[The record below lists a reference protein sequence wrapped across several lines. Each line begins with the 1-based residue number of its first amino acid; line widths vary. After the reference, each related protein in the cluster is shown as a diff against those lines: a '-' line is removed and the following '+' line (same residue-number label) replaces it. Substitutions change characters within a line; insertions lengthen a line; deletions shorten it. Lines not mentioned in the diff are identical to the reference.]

1 MDQLYFESGYLEAGY
16 FESIKQTDAALTATF
31 SFTATVDIANTNNY
45 FIPDYIEEGYFQTPV
60 KEGEASLTVTC
71 THSTDA
77 QRNRFAQ
84 ITITDAFN
92 VTFTVNA
99 SKNMLSDIISQF
111 DWNITASKI
120 ASNQSTLNNI
130 VTLSLQ
136 GDRQAVLAATTLSS
150 EFTQSTQIQ
159 KILNVSSTFNPAFS
173 INADGNIV
181 AAAVEAAA
189 TLNTAFTTQCVND
202 TIRGGSV
209 TAQLEFTH
217 STQADR
223 IKSITADILI
233 SFQSANVITGFLQDA
248 QVNITDAFTPTITA
262 SALKNHTAVLDVVC
276 SLSCVISKTTN
287 FGASLHTEI
296 VQSTQVSVIISPD
309 ITITSA
315 FTQLSTVNKTV
326 AVSSDHTIQFNT
338 SITVGKVVRFT
349 DTVTITVT
357 NVGLVFY
364 IDGVA
369 QPTLTLLEGN
379 TYIFN
384 HPSNHPIAFSTT
396 PNGTHG
402 GGTEYTTGITRDVY
416 NYKLTFVVGYDTPT
430 LYYYCQVHSGMGG
443 TALTPRPTVDITSTF
458 NINAIIFQSKWFNH
472 PYRPLNLL
480 EPAGAPGRRI
490 FSNSIK
496 KFGSHA
502 LGGDNSKIR
511 LNSGQGNDIDGNFTV
526 NDQPAIFGI
535 NDDIYKDLWMRVDGG
550 DNFTR
555 RIWDFIYGPAV
566 GIYNRKLYITYSQ
579 FINNGWTGTG
589 FGSSTQPDIVMS
601 TQLSTGVFHHV
612 AYIFTASQRRHSLY
626 VDGTRVVTQH
636 LSPAIINW
644 SDTSQTN
651 YLSPTY
657 FDNNATFNQYYDDM
671 KWFRNYTFG
680 YTANDTTIAVP
691 STEYTPQDDVYTNL
705 GALYRF
711 NDNYLDSLDVLSSAT
726 ANFSIATTVTVTAG
740 KSVSSSATVNT
751 QFAVSV
757 IIGEIEQA
765 EININTESSLSTV
778 ATRIKSFT
786 VSMNALITQSV
797 TVIKTTDT
805 TITFNSAVSISCTVT
820 RIFVLQSNFESI
832 ATQLTSVARV
842 GAGLILAEVFV
853 NQSVT
858 AVKTA
863 VAQADAT
870 VISTLVLAAD
880 RFRLTT
886 ANTQIEFTL
895 NTVNSRIR
903 ALNSAQ
909 QTDSALT
916 VTTVRIRSTDSTQNS
931 AFTIFCEP
939 LPILNA
945 ISNQSAQ
952 FTQSII
958 TDRTRSTSVT
968 FNTAFTQQSNGIIAV
983 DAVAALSTQSQI
995 TCVVDRFRPGVII
1008 MDAIAVKVTAA
1019 AKTGTALVTVELQSQ
1034 CTVTAQKTTDI
1045 QLNAVSTAELTSI
1058 IERTQQGVSNI
1069 TSQFTQIA
1077 NGITSTDVTAN
1088 LNTIFSTTTTAQK
1101 TARVI
1106 ANITSAGGFVMAVA
1120 AIRNGEIIM
1129 VTQTNITT
1137 LADRRRNT
1145 DAVLSNSFTV
1155 NILAGVLAVANSVQN
1170 TQFAIIATV
1179 SKLRLDDIVLY
1190 IKTESRTHHINN
1202 EQRSY
1207 ALRQE
1212 NRLYTIE
1219 E

>member
-1 MDQLYFESGYLEAGY
+1 MDQLYFESGYLEEGY
-16 FESIKQTDAALTATF
+16 FGIIRIAEGAFSIDISL
-31 SFTATVDIANTNNY
+31 SATVDIANTNNY
-45 FIPDYIEEGYFQTPV
+45 FISDYIEEDYFQAPV
-60 KEGEASLTVTC
+60 KQGEA
-71 THSTDA
+71 
-77 QRNRFAQ
+77 
-84 ITITDAFN
+84 TITSTFN
-92 VTFTVNA
+92 KTITVNKILQLSSEITSA
-99 SKNMLSDIISQF
+99 FTPTLIVSALLNHTAILDSVVNM
-111 DWNITASKI
+111 NTTAIKTTT
-120 ASNQSTLNNI
+120 AQSTLDHM

-150 EFTQSTQIQ
+150 EFTQSTQINSI
-159 KILNVSSTFNPAFS
+159 KSSNSDLNSAFTINVDGDILAAAIEGAAVLTTEFTQQLT
-173 INADGNIV
+173 GNIIKGV
-181 AAAVEAAA
+181 SVS
-189 TLNTAFTTQCVND
+189 TQ
-202 TIRGGSV
+202 S
-209 TAQLEFTH
+209 EFNH
-217 STQADR
+217 ITQADR
-223 IKSITADILI
+223 IRSITADILI

-262 SALKNHTAVLDVVC
+262 VALKNHTAVLDVVC
-276 SLSCVISKTTN
+276 SLSCVISKTTD
-287 FGASLHTEI
+287 FGAVFVTET
-296 VQSTQVSVIISPD
+296 VQTTQVDRIRPAVINVDCVI
-309 ITITSA
+309 
-315 FTQLSTVNKTV
+315 TQLSTVSKTV
-326 AVSSDHTIQFNT
+326 IVFSDQNIQFTVN
-338 SITVGKVVRFT
+338 TVGGKLKQT
-349 DTVTITVT
+349 TA
-357 NVGLVFY
+357 VFY
-364 IDGVA
+364 ITSTVTATSLIWKSKWYGSPRPLTWNKSTAATLRSNDILLAKTSQETAVNSGVNDWFTIGEQDFTIEFGMGIQNA
-369 QPTLTLLEGN
+369 FQLTSALPQEFVPFMWFVKPNQGSGTINYNLPELNQITQTTIGYSNIIGYFNKWNGQSSERPHYLIIALADPTFGLQTIGSLTIPYSSTFLNVYISVGRQNGVFKFECRYDN
-379 TYIFN
+379 NFSETYTTV
-384 HPSNHPIAFSTT
+384 STT
-396 PNGTHG
+396 TTLPNYVSTNIPATRTISLINNYGNVSGVTFNLNVNYFLFKIG
-402 GGTEYTTGITRDVY
+402 EYTFTGEPVY
-416 NYKLTFVVGYDTPT
+416 
-430 LYYYCQVHSGMGG
+430 QV
-443 TALTPRPTVDITSTF
+443 
-458 NINAIIFQSKWFNH
+458 
-472 PYRPLNLL
+472 
-480 EPAGAPGRRI
+480 
-490 FSNSIK
+490 
-496 KFGSHA
+496 
-502 LGGDNSKIR
+502 
-511 LNSGQGNDIDGNFTV
+511 
-526 NDQPAIFGI
+526 
-535 NDDIYKDLWMRVDGG
+535 
-550 DNFTR
+550 
-555 RIWDFIYGPAV
+555 
-566 GIYNRKLYITYSQ
+566 
-579 FINNGWTGTG
+579 INNESVLTN
-589 FGSSTQPDIVMS
+589 PV
-601 TQLSTGVFHHV
+601 L
-612 AYIFTASQRRHSLY
+612 ASEY
-626 VDGTRVVTQH
+626 TK
-636 LSPAIINW
+636 
-644 SDTSQTN
+644 
-651 YLSPTY
+651 TY
-657 FDNNATFNQYYDDM
+657 AEFNS
-671 KWFRNYTFG
+671 NL
-680 YTANDTTIAVP
+680 NDTLA
-691 STEYTPQDDVYTNL
+691 
-705 GALYRF
+705 
-711 NDNYLDSLDVLSSAT
+711 SLLSAQASIT
-726 ANFSIATTVTVTAG
+726 AATTVTAQAG
-740 KSVSSSATVNT
+740 KSVSASAQLNSTHTLV
-751 QFAVSV
+751 A
-757 IIGEIEQA
+757 IIGKLKTA
-765 EININTESSLSTV
+765 DVNINAEFTHTTIG
-778 ATRIKSFT
+778 TRIKQFDSAIVAEFT
-786 VSMNALITQSV
+786 QTTVAQRTLPGAASITAQH
-797 TVIKTTDT
+797 TLEL
-805 TITFNSAVSISCTVT
+805 TIT

-939 LPILNA
+939 LPILRG

-958 TDRTRSTSVT
+958 TDRIRSTSVA
-968 FNTAFTQQSNGIIAV
+968 FNTIFTQQSNGIIAV

-1019 AKTGTALVTVELQSQ
+1019 AKTGTGLVTIQIQSQ
-1034 CTVTAQKTTDI
+1034 CTTTAQKTTDI
-1045 QLNAVSTAELTSI
+1045 LLNVSSTAQLTSVA
-1058 IERTQQGVSNI
+1058 ERTQQGAANI
-1069 TSQFTQIA
+1069 NGQFTQIA